1 MPKRGKGTR
10 KSRANDADDD
20 VNIEEKMKN
29 LTAGDGDDIKEVYL
43 FDVWTRV
50 KKHSWHLTM
59 SLIIRMIWVL
69 PYGREVRTH

>member
-29 LTAGDGDDIKEVYL
+29 LTAGDGDDVKEVYS
-43 FDVWTRV
+43 FDVWTGV
-50 KKHSWHLTM
+50 KNHLTM
-59 SLIIRMIWVL
+59 SLIIRMIWVI
-69 PYGREVRTH
+69 PYGKEVRTH